1 MSTFRGVSGHAA
13 QQVDIYSTV
22 SAIVTALLD
31 TIATAI
37 LRMAH
42 DSVRSRSLRHLG
54 ARVASKN
61 SRITGCDRVRLLL
74 ASRHMSVNF
83 GTFTFHNSLR
93 LCSMLARGNAH
104 HRSDRKRNCILQLT
118 ASH

>member
-1 MSTFRGVSGHAA
+1 VAYRATLLNRSISNA
-13 QQVDIYSTV
+13 TV
-22 SAIVTALLD
+22 SAITALLD
-31 TIATAI
+31 IIATAI

-61 SRITGCDRVRLLL
+61 SRIAGCDRVRLLL
-74 ASRHMSVNF
+74 ASRHLSVNC

-93 LCSMLARGNAH
+93 LRSMLACGNAH
-104 HRSDRKRNCILQLT
+104 HRSARKRNCISPLT
-118 ASH
+118 GSH